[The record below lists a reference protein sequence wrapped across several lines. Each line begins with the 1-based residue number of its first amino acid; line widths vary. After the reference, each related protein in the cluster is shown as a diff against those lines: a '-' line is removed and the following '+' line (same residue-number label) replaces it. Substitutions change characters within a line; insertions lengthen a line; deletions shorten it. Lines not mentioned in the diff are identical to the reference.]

1 MSLLTILKAMGLEML
16 LLPLEELGVE
26 TPDDLQLLEEDAI
39 QELKGNYIQKKK
51 LKVLIEQHKSSG
63 QEVNNNK
70 LLVDLAKKTEVPN
83 RGHAGDTSYNVAC
96 FSSNYYPHLGILLKY
111 YS

>member
-70 LLVDLAKKTEVPN
+70 LLVDLAKKLRFPTEDMQV
-83 RGHAGDTSYNVAC
+83 
-96 FSSNYYPHLGILLKY
+96 ILLITLLAFLQTIIHI
-111 YS
+111 